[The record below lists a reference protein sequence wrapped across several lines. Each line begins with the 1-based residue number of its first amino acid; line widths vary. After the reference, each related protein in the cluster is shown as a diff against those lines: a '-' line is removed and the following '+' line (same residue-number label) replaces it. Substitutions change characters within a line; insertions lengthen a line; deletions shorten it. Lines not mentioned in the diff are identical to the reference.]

1 MGLLIYNGIAPR
13 IGDRVV
19 TTKLRDPVGIHLF
32 PVGSVCRI
40 IDVGYSVNWKTTKY
54 RLVRVDNDYDA
65 WWYTEDMFEAY

>member
-1 MGLLIYNGIAPR
+1 MSLLIYNGIAPR
-13 IGDRVV
+13 IGDLVV

-32 PVGSVCRI
+32 PVGTVCRI
-40 IDVGYSVNWKTTKY
+40 IDKGYSVNWKTTKY

>member
-19 TTKLRDPVGIHLF
+19 TTKLRDPAGIHLF

-40 IDVGYSVNWKTTKY
+40 IDIGYSVNWKTTKY
-54 RLVRVDNDYDA
+54 RLDNDYDA